1 MRKNNKILIK
11 GDKKKQNRNRIGV
24 GGSGGVR
31 ETLNWYGFQ
40 KNESEK
46 APDLRKSRRK
56 IKNKN
61 KIVDL
66 L

>member
-31 ETLNWYGFQ
+31 ETLNFRFL

-61 KIVDL
+61 KIVDIL
-66 L
+66 